1 MKCVLYLGIM
11 DIVRAAVNFRHFDS
25 SVFKNLVSNVQHKK
39 LKRKVFKR
47 FTFLNYWPNPFQYT
61 LLQIQYINALTKSNQ
76 FSIIIYQINVI
87 MDC

>member
-11 DIVRAAVNFRHFDS
+11 GILCAAVNFKHFVPL
-25 SVFKNLVSNVQHKK
+25 VFNIQHKK
-39 LKRKVFKR
+39 FKKIYIFKR